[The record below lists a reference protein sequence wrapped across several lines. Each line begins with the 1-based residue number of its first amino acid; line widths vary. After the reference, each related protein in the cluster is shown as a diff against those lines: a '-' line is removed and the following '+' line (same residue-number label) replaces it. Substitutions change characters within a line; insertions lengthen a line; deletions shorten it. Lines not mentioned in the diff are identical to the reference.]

1 MEVNMLKAGFKEI
14 EYTPLEGFM
23 PGEFDPY
30 YARGARLPLQANA
43 AALSDGE
50 NSVILIAIDL
60 LLIPEDYGNDIRGRI
75 SAATGVPTQ
84 NIIIA
89 CSHTHTGANITRSE
103 LGDGTTPAE
112 PEVTRIIADR
122 ITAAG
127 IEAFGELKEI
137 SISYGT
143 TEERRYS
150 FCRDWVLKDGSV
162 VTTPGYDRDD
172 LSHQLVQP
180 DYSIEVM
187 KVEQEGKVVAIM
199 VNYANHPD
207 CHRGHER
214 NKFSPD
220 YPGFMREALKN
231 RYGREVVV
239 LFFNGAC
246 GDINDRDHEKGT
258 DRTGH
263 RRDGVC
269 PPQIIGEALAEDIA
283 KIFDSLTPYEA
294 DEKITTRKRTITVKH
309 RQMTQK
315 DIERGEALKKKAETE
330 YLNCYEMA
338 ALRSFNR
345 GSKGVPETASM
356 NIFALK
362 IGPWAIVATVAEVY
376 TIIGREIK
384 ERSPFAHTIISELT
398 NGSCGYLVPDTDGIS
413 NTYEGGF
420 ASGRAGE
427 GSARAVIDN
436 AVLMLNEIYKEI

>member
-1 MEVNMLKAGFKEI
+1 MLKAGFKEI
-14 EYTPLEGFM
+14 DYTPIEGYM
-23 PGEFDPY
+23 PGEYDPY
-30 YARGARLPLQANA
+30 YARGSHLPLQANA
-43 AALSDGE
+43 AAFSDGE
-50 NSVILIAIDL
+50 SSVILIAIDL
-60 LLIPEDYGNDIRGRI
+60 LLIKSEYGNGIRSRI
-75 SAATGVPTQ
+75 SEATGVPAQ

-103 LGDGTTPAE
+103 SGEGTTPGE
-112 PEVTRIIADR
+112 PEVTKIIADR
-122 ITAAG
+122 IVKAG
-127 IEAFGELKEI
+127 IEAFSDLKEI

-187 KVEQEGKVVAIM
+187 RVEQNGKVVAIM

-207 CHRGHER
+207 CHRGYER

-231 RYGREVVV
+231 KYGRDVVV

-246 GDINDRDHEKGT
+246 GDINDRDHEHGT

-283 KIFDSLTPYEA
+283 KIFDSLTHYEA
-294 DEKITTRKRTITVKH
+294 DEKISTRSRMVTVKH
-309 RQMTQK
+309 RQMNQSEI
-315 DIERGEALKKKAETE
+315 DRANELKKKSETE
-330 YLNCYEMA
+330 YLNCYELVT
-338 ALRSFNR
+338 LRRFMK
-345 GSKGVPETASM
+345 GMEGVPDTAELEVL
-356 NIFALK
+356 ALK
-362 IGPWAIVATVAEVY
+362 VGPWAIVTIVAEVY
-376 TIIGREIK
+376 TIIGRTIK
-384 ERSPFAHTIISELT
+384 ENSPFEHTIISELT
-398 NGSCGYLVPDTDGIS
+398 NGSCGYLVVDGEGIA

-420 ASGRAGE
+420 GSGDAGE
-427 GSARAVIDN
+427 GSADTVIKN
-436 AVLMLNEIYKEI
+436 AVEMLNEIYKEI